1 MIDEL
6 VVGHRSLARAQAWC
20 AALMMEFAET
30 RSVCDR
36 TVIAEREAAG
46 VEARYKAGEFAGLEI
61 SMALRESKYAV
72 QRTMVVARR
81 LRADTP
87 DAWDAWLAG
96 DITFDKAERI
106 SRTLGRLVRDN
117 SKALLNAV
125 VVDVAVC
132 KTGELLGRWLNQFVA
147 RVEPDEQ
154 DERIGR
160 SLADGMSRSAR
171 TWMG

>member
-30 RSVCDR
+30 RTVCDR
-36 TVIAEREAAG
+36 KVIAEREAAG

-61 SMALRESKYAV
+61 SMALRESKCAV

-87 DAWDAWLAG
+87 DAWDDAWRAG
-96 DITFDKAERI
+96 DITYDKAERI

-117 SKALLNAV
+117 SKAEVYL
-125 VVDVAVC
+125 
-132 KTGELLGRWLNQFVA
+132 
-147 RVEPDEQ
+147 
-154 DERIGR
+154 
-160 SLADGMSRSAR
+160 SS
-171 TWMG
+171 